1 MRDRMA
7 QSQPAAPDPAAV
19 DQRIYA
25 VVRKI
30 PRGKVAAYGWIAE
43 RAGLARG
50 ARRVGRALRTLPAA
64 RRIPWHRVVDAQGR
78 IALPAGS
85 SAATR
90 QKKLLQAEGIVFKNH
105 RIDLN
110 RFGWRLSLDEFLW
123 RRP

>member
-1 MRDRMA
+1 
-7 QSQPAAPDPAAV
+7 V